1 MATAPQK
8 RLFTT
13 EAITL
18 VFAAFWA
25 LRGGKAALLPQ
36 TPLFILVG
44 LISALLLGSFIAR
57 YFYLNLPEQ
66 SFDQTL
72 LKRVQIWRGVSL
84 FCVGF
89 LTNATHHTE
98 LIYPLIGSIIG
109 LTLIPMA
116 RALEE
121 PIHYY
126 SGTIIVLISCFSCLL
141 PAQMHMTLAGLGTAT
156 TLWISATIRLARIHT
171 YTTQE
176 TVA

>member
-1 MATAPQK
+1 MAANPQK

-36 TPLFILVG
+36 TPLCILIG
-44 LISALLLGSFIAR
+44 IISILLLGSFIAR
-57 YFYLNLPEQ
+57 YFYLTLPEQ
-66 SFDQTL
+66 PFNQIL
-72 LKRVQIWRGVSL
+72 LKHIQIWRGVSL
-84 FCVGF
+84 FFVGF

-98 LIYPLIGSIIG
+98 LMYPLIGGIIG

-116 RALEE
+116 RALNE
-121 PIHYY
+121 PVHYY
-126 SGTIIVLISCFSCLL
+126 AGTIIVLISCFSCLL
-141 PAQMHMTLAGLGTAT
+141 PDPMHMTVAGLGTAI
-156 TLWISATIRLARIHT
+156 TLWISATIRLARVHT

>member
-1 MATAPQK
+1 MATTPQK

-25 LRGGKAALLPQ
+25 LRGGKAAPLPQ

-66 SFDQTL
+66 LFDQAL
-72 LKRVQIWRGVSL
+72 LKRIQIWRGVSL
-84 FCVGF
+84 FFVGF
-89 LTNATHHTE
+89 LTNVTHHTE
-98 LIYPLIGSIIG
+98 LMYPLIGAIIG
-109 LTLIPMA
+109 LTLIPMG
-116 RALEE
+116 RALKE
-121 PIHYY
+121 PVHYY
-126 SGTIIVLISCFSCLL
+126 AGTIIVLISCVSCLL
-141 PAQMHMTLAGLGTAT
+141 PDQMHMTLAGLGTAI
-156 TLWISATIRLARIHT
+156 TLWISATIRLAQIHT

-176 TVA
+176 TAA